1 MYLKK
6 KLCVCVV
13 VDYAYRTTRTRK
25 PTYLQKNCVSAQS
38 FTTWTSNFRTLRSN
52 IFAKTK
58 MFAKLFL
65 PVHIGPRSNI
75 LSKTNNGPNS
85 CGIVLCSNHLSFIAN
100 SDIYAVQFPLFCIQ
114 LTRICYTLLAKAVSN
129 IVLHKN
135 SEELSI
141 TNNDQLL
148 QCTLYTY
155 IDSTGMIIFYC

>member
-13 VDYAYRTTRTRK
+13 VY
-25 PTYLQKNCVSAQS
+25 YLDKQ
-38 FTTWTSNFRTLRSN
+38 FSNFAIKYLREN
-52 IFAKTK
+52 KNVRETG
-58 MFAKLFL
+58 
-65 PVHIGPRSNI
+65 VHIGPRSNI

-85 CGIVLCSNHLSFIAN
+85 CDIVLCSNHLSFIAN